1 MNSFG
6 QEVDILTHYYLSK
19 HICGLFI
26 IDTIKQ
32 QGSQTTSTLYY
43 MTYILRYFH

>member
-6 QEVDILTHYYLSK
+6 QEMDILTHYYLSK
-19 HICGLFI
+19 HICGVFI

-32 QGSQTTSTLYY
+32 QGSQTNIILYD
-43 MTYILRYFH
+43 LHP